1 MTPAAA
7 QAFMLASVLM
17 TTLPACVL
25 GAMLPVFLCARL
37 MLGDTDAAVAFTI
50 EYHRAAARQAC
61 AVLLWVGE
69 VSRAWFAEPTDGARH
84 GAEDRRLY

>member
-7 QAFMLASVLM
+7 QALMLASMLIM
-17 TTLPACVL
+17 ALPVCVL

-37 MLGDTDAAVAFTI
+37 MLGDTNTAVAFTI

-61 AVLLWVGE
+61 AVLLWVRE
-69 VSRAWFAEPTDGARH
+69 ARQ
-84 GAEDRRLY
+84 